1 MSKFVI
7 ELSEN
12 KASLA
17 FLNFIKTLS
26 FVKKV
31 DKVTANELDNRIITL
46 SSSIKKNDISEE
58 EILNEVKEVRRKRY
72 DQNISRHN
80 LSMEL

>member
-31 DKVTANELDNRIITL
+31 DKVTANELDNRIIAL

-58 EILNEVKEVRRKRY
+58 EILNEVQEVRRKRY
-72 DQNISRHN
+72 
-80 LSMEL
+80 E

>member
-31 DKVTANELDNRIITL
+31 DKVTANELDNRIISL
-46 SSSIKKNDISEE
+46 SNSIKKSDIAEE
-58 EILNEVKEVRRKRY
+58 EIVKEVKVVRAKRSV
-72 DQNISRHN
+72 IH
-80 LSMEL
+80 

>member
-12 KASLA
+12 NASLA

-31 DKVTANELDNRIITL
+31 DKVTTNELDNRIIAL
-46 SSSIKKNDISEE
+46 SNSIKKNDISEE
-58 EILNEVKEVRRKRY
+58 EILNEVREVRRKRY
-72 DQNISRHN
+72 
-80 LSMEL
+80 E